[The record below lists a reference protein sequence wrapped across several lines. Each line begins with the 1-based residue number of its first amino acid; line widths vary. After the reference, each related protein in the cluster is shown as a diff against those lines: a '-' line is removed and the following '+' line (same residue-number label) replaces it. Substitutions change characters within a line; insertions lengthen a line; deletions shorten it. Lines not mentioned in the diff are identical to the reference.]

1 MLTSLTRRLRLAA
14 CASLALAAFAMP
26 AQAQDYPAREIRVYC
41 GFPAGSGAD
50 ILVRFFTEKLRPLTG
65 QTLVVEN
72 KPGAFGNIAAEAVAR
87 ARNDGYHLLITPGS
101 GTHSNNPHMFK
112 SLPFDPVKDFTP
124 VTTLAAQGF
133 ILIVDP
139 KKGFNTV
146 SDLTAALKAKGDKA
160 QYGGVNPFSLAAAE
174 LYKNIAGVKA
184 ETVRYNAAAPAIQE
198 MLDGS
203 LDFLFADTVFALEQ
217 AKAGRVKA
225 LAVTMPKRTLAATE
239 LPTMIEAGVPGY
251 ALTGWWAAYFP
262 ANTPQPIVKKME
274 TWLNQ
279 IVASPEAKAFLL
291 NAGNEPFP
299 GTQDSLAKWQAED
312 LARWGEIHAKANIPK
327 I

>member
-1 MLTSLTRRLRLAA
+1 MRIFLAIG
-14 CASLALAAFAMP
+14 LALLVGTLP
-26 AQAQDYPAREIRVYC
+26 AKAQDYPNREIRVYC

-50 ILVRFFTEKLRPLTG
+50 ILVRYFTEKLRPLAG
-65 QTLVVEN
+65 QPIQVEN

-87 ARNDGYHLLITPGS
+87 ARPDGYHLLITPGS

-112 SLPFDPVKDFTP
+112 QLPFDPVKDFTP
-124 VTTLAAQGF
+124 LTTLARQGF

-139 KKGFNTV
+139 KLPIRSV
-146 SDLTAALKAKGDKA
+146 SDLTAHLKAKGAKA
-160 QYGGVNPFSLAAAE
+160 TYGGVNPFSLAAGE
-174 LYKNIAGVKA
+174 LYKSIAGAPA
-184 ETVRYNAAAPAIQE
+184 ELVRYNAAAPAIQE

-217 AKAGRVKA
+217 AKAGRVRA
-225 LAVTMPKRTLAATE
+225 LAVTMPQRIKSAPDLV
-239 LPTMIEAGVPGY
+239 TMQEAGVPGY
-251 ALTGWWAAYFP
+251 GLTGWWAAYFP
-262 ANTPQPIVKKME
+262 ANTPQPIAQKME
-274 TWLNQ
+274 LWLNQ
-279 IVASPEAKAFLL
+279 IVAMPETGTFLV

-299 GTQDSLAKWQAED
+299 GNRDSLVKWQAED